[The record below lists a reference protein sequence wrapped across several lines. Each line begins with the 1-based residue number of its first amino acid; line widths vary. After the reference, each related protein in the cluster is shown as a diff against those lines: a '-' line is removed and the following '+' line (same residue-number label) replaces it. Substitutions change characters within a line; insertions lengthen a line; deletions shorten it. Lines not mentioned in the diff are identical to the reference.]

1 MNTNNQGSNLPLALT
16 KGFLVFDWE
25 WDPTSNTAGNNNDQL
40 ITGVSFVDSNGMKKV
55 LLLEDYL
62 NKYGNKK
69 AERYLLID
77 GVNHIYKYE
86 YSFGW
91 YTTGIQHYDPI
102 KQTTRGVNAD
112 LVMLDRRLKANGF
125 KSIIQYSVLGVPYII
140 TPNHMM
146 PFKHKHID
154 ALTLYD
160 KLMIKSLIYKNK
172 YQNNLSLDNVARVI
186 IGRGKYKGFSG
197 KDFAS
202 MSIEDKRKYVLED
215 SQLLYDIL
223 AKNNFEV
230 LKLMD
235 AISAL
240 SKVPFDVCCR
250 SGLSKLWAYVLDEHV
265 SNYLT
270 NQQQQHLIS
279 EEQRKADDFRFLR
292 LYEYYNRT
300 RDYAS
305 INELIGE
312 QRQEEE
318 DLNDQEDDHSD
329 KGEKLQQQPL
339 YLEKENDA
347 IQTVFVDN
355 GVVNQGTKDQQEQQS
370 QYRGNQ
376 RAKKVRFE
384 GGKVF
389 DPVIGEHR
397 NVMVVDVASLYPT
410 MVLNYNLCFS
420 TVNCDCC
427 KHDPVATV
435 SSDIVP
441 SERGRYWVC
450 RKFEGIFTKCMRYF
464 AAERLRQKDIVKD
477 KIMADG
483 LKVLINSG
491 YGVFGHEFFKYYNLH
506 VALLVAA
513 YGRWILEQMKHLAI
527 EQGFLVIAGDTDSLF
542 LVKLDHSTR
551 EEIEPPNQEIKLLID
566 KIKTKLNV
574 QVKHEKTFS
583 KAIIVA
589 KKHYLGILEPT
600 EDNPDPEPEIKGL
613 EGIKTDRVEWV
624 RRVFYQMVLDYKNN
638 VNPIPKLRQAFSD
651 LEQWNIADAETVL
664 LHTVRLKKDP
674 IEYKVDSV
682 RKRLGLVKN
691 LNKNESVS
699 YYLADK
705 SKGNYTFNL
714 KDLSIAE
721 YKKMLI
727 GVIDG
732 VLKHMGH
739 DMEHELFGKISLMD
753 LLG

>member
-1 MNTNNQGSNLPLALT
+1 
-16 KGFLVFDWE
+16 
-25 WDPTSNTAGNNNDQL
+25 
-40 ITGVSFVDSNGMKKV
+40 
-55 LLLEDYL
+55 
-62 NKYGNKK
+62 
-69 AERYLLID
+69 
-77 GVNHIYKYE
+77 
-86 YSFGW
+86 
-91 YTTGIQHYDPI
+91 
-102 KQTTRGVNAD
+102 
-112 LVMLDRRLKANGF
+112 
-125 KSIIQYSVLGVPYII
+125 
-140 TPNHMM
+140 
-146 PFKHKHID
+146 
-154 ALTLYD
+154 
-160 KLMIKSLIYKNK
+160 
-172 YQNNLSLDNVARVI
+172 
-186 IGRGKYKGFSG
+186 
-197 KDFAS
+197 

-215 SQLLYDIL
+215 SQLVYDIL
-223 AKNNFEV
+223 AKNNFEI

-235 AISAL
+235 AISTL

-265 SNYLT
+265 SNDLT
-270 NQQQQHLIS
+270 KQQQHYNQQQHPQLTT
-279 EEQRKADDFRFLR
+279 EDQRRAFDFRFLR
-292 LYEYYNRT
+292 LHEYYNRT
-300 RDYAS
+300 SDYAS
-305 INELIGE
+305 MDELIVE
-312 QRQEEE
+312 QGQEEE
-318 DLNDQEDDHSD
+318 DLDKQENDYSD
-329 KGEKLQQQPL
+329 KGEKLRQQPL
-339 YLEKENDA
+339 YLEKEDDSM
-347 IQTVFVDN
+347 QTVFVDN
-355 GVVNQGTKDQQEQQS
+355 GVVSQGTRGQQEQQS
-370 QYRGNQ
+370 QCDHNQ

-384 GGKVF
+384 GGRVF
-389 DPVIGEHR
+389 DPVVGEHR

-441 SERGRYWVC
+441 SERGKYWVC
-450 RKFEGIFTKCMRYF
+450 RKFEGIFTKSMRYF
-464 AAERLRQKDIVKD
+464 TAERLRQKDIVKD

-483 LKVLINSG
+483 LKVLINGG
-491 YGVFGHEFFKYYNLH
+491 YGVFGNEFFKYYNLH
-506 VALLVAA
+506 VAMLVAA
-513 YGRWILEQMKHLAI
+513 YGRWILEQMKQLAI
-527 EQGFLVIAGDTDSLF
+527 ELGFLVIAGDTDSLF
-542 LVKLDHSTR
+542 LVKLDHSTK
-551 EEIEPPNQEIKLLID
+551 EEIKPPKQEIELLID
-566 KIKTKLNV
+566 KIKTKLNI
-574 QVKHEKTFS
+574 QVNHEKTFT

>member
-1 MNTNNQGSNLPLALT
+1 MNTNNQGPNLPLALNR
-16 KGFLVFDWE
+16 GFLVFDWE
-25 WDPTSNTAGNNNDQL
+25 WGNPIPNTAVGNNDNNQV
-40 ITGVSFVDSNGMKKV
+40 ITGVSFVDSNGAKKV

-77 GVNHIYKYE
+77 GVNYIYRYE

-91 YTTGIQHYDPI
+91 YTTGIQRYDPI

-125 KSIIQYSVLGVPYII
+125 KSIIQYNMLGVPYII
-140 TPNHMM
+140 TPNHKM
-146 PFKHKHID
+146 PLKHKHID

-186 IGRGKYKGFSG
+186 VGRGKYKGFSG

-202 MSIEDKRKYVLED
+202 ISIEDKRKYALED
-215 SQLLYDIL
+215 SQLVYDIL
-223 AKNNFEV
+223 AKNNFEI
-230 LKLMD
+230 LKLMS
-235 AISAL
+235 AISKL

-265 SNYLT
+265 SNDLT
-270 NQQQQHLIS
+270 DQQHYHHQQYNQLTI
-279 EEQRKADDFRFLR
+279 EEQRTDYDFRFLR
-292 LYEYYNRT
+292 LNEYYNRT
-300 RDYAS
+300 GDYAS
-305 INELIGE
+305 INELIVE
-312 QRQEEE
+312 QRHEEEEE
-318 DLNDQEDDHSD
+318 DLDKQEDAESD
-329 KGEKLQQQPL
+329 KEEQPL
-339 YLEKENDA
+339 YLEKEGDA
-347 IQTVFVDN
+347 MQTVFVDN
-355 GVVNQGTKDQQEQQS
+355 SAISQGTKDQQVP
-370 QYRGNQ
+370 
-376 RAKKVRFE
+376 KKVSFE

-389 DPVIGEHR
+389 DPVVGEHR

-420 TVNCDCC
+420 TVNCECC

-441 SERGRYWVC
+441 SERGKYWVC
-450 RKFEGIFTKCMRYF
+450 KKFEGIFTKCMKYF
-464 AAERLRQKDIVKD
+464 TAERLRQKDILKD

-506 VALLVAA
+506 VAMLVAA
-513 YGRWILEQMKHLAI
+513 YGRWILERMKQLAI

-542 LVKLDHSTR
+542 LVKLDHATR
-551 EEIEPPNQEIKLLID
+551 EEIKPSNQEVELLIN

-674 IEYKVDSV
+674 FEYKIDSV
-682 RKRLGLVKN
+682 RKRLGIVKN
-691 LNKNESVS
+691 LNKNDSVS

-714 KDLSIAE
+714 KDLSITE
-721 YKKMLI
+721 YKKMLVS
-727 GVIDG
+727 VIEG
-732 VLKHMGH
+732 VLKHMDH
-739 DMEHELFGKISLMD
+739 DIEHELFGKASLMD